1 MDKYALKADPCDNR
15 LIRCENCLVSLYW
28 VLECLECFFPRLREC
43 DHIFNEIMN
52 CTYHTVTGMMVAQ
65 TLNEVQAR
73 DSLGEQIASAP
84 YLYGYGNVPTQHAYP
99 QQQHHHHNKR
109 FENNGYADYGAL
121 PVAEVYPAQQQH
133 RHHHREGENFNAY

>member
-1 MDKYALKADPCDNR
+1 M
-15 LIRCENCLVSLYW
+15 
-28 VLECLECFFPRLREC
+28 
-43 DHIFNEIMN
+43 
-52 CTYHTVTGMMVAQ
+52 AQ

-73 DSLGEQIASAP
+73 DSLGDQIASAP
-84 YLYGYGNVPTQHAYP
+84 YPYGYGNVPTQHAYP

-133 RHHHREGENFNAY
+133 RHHHREGGNFNAY